1 MTNDQARSTTGA
13 DTTAP
18 EASIGSLVGW
28 VALYTLVRFGLVAV
42 VAAIIWGIGW
52 LVGITVPVL
61 VAAVFGVLIALPIG
75 IVAFKTIR
83 LKVNAQIAAVDAD
96 RAARRS
102 DLHAQ
107 LRGDND

>member
-1 MTNDQARSTTGA
+1 MTDDQAQSTDGA
-13 DTTAP
+13 APTTP
-18 EASIGSLVGW
+18 KASIGALVGW

-42 VAAIIWGIGW
+42 FAAVIWA
-52 LVGITVPVL
+52 VGLLFDVKVPLL

-75 IVAFKTIR
+75 MVAFKTIR
-83 LKVNAQIAAVDAD
+83 LKVNEQIAAVDAD

-102 DLHAQ
+102 DLHAR